1 MSKEVTQEQINEWKQ
16 KHGEIFKI
24 TVEDKVCYL
33 KSPDRK
39 IMGLATSM
47 GANEPIKFN
56 EMVLNQCWLGGD
68 EEIKTN
74 DAYFFGASAQLGG
87 IIEVKTATLEK
98 L

>member
-1 MSKEVTQEQINEWKQ
+1 MITQEQIQAWKQ
-16 KHGEIFKI
+16 KHGQVFRIV
-24 TVEDKVCYL
+24 VEDKECYL
-33 KSPDRK
+33 KAPDRK
-39 IMGLATSM
+39 VMSFATSM

-56 EMVLNQCWLGGD
+56 EMILNQCWLGGD

-74 DAYFFGASAQLGG
+74 DSYFFGASAQLAG

>member
-1 MSKEVTQEQINEWKQ
+1 MITQEQIQEWKQ
-16 KHGEIFKI
+16 KHGQVFKI
-24 TVEDKVCYL
+24 VVEDKECYL
-33 KSPDRK
+33 KAPDRK
-39 IMGLATSM
+39 VMSFATSM

-74 DAYFFGASAQLGG
+74 DSYFFGASAQLAG